1 MSNYM
6 KCLFMLL
13 KYAVSVYV
21 AKIRSLSV
29 YVAEICKNTQL
40 HIVYLYV
47 DSRTCTESVQVVC
60 NTE

>member
-1 MSNYM
+1 MSIYM

-13 KYAVSVYV
+13 IYAVSIYV
-21 AKIRSLSV
+21 AKIRRLSV
-29 YVAEICKNTQL
+29 YVTEICKNTQL
-40 HIVYLYV
+40 QIVYLYA